1 MYYWNGK
8 AFRRYLCKSF
18 FNNKGTNYRLTT
30 KRLGAIFTS
39 LGIYLPAEILVWLGL
54 SLDEVFFREYHQIK
68 IKEPV
73 FIIGNPRSGT
83 TFLQRLLAR
92 DTKNFISMR
101 TWEIFGAPS
110 IFMRKVLRTFL
121 RICLA
126 IRIPISR
133 RIREMES
140 LWQESDAIHRLKLRL
155 PEEDDLLL
163 IHIFSTIRI
172 WSYAAMIE
180 EAHPYI
186 YYDDQ
191 VPPEDKE
198 RILDFY
204 EGCIQR
210 HFYYHKGLKRHYLS
224 KNPNFTPAIDTLLS
238 RFPDAKFIYLLRNP
252 MDAVPSHLSLKE
264 REWQML
270 GSPLEKFACREF
282 ILETAEHWY
291 NYPLKRLKELPDDQ
305 AIIVNFDDLVSNANQ
320 TVGAIYDRFG
330 LAMSDSFQSI
340 LDQATIK
347 ARNHES
353 QHIYSLTDMGLTEE
367 YIKERFAKVFSEY
380 DFK

>member
-1 MYYWNGK
+1 M
-8 AFRRYLCKSF
+8 
-18 FNNKGTNYRLTT
+18 
-30 KRLGAIFTS
+30 
-39 LGIYLPAEILVWLGL
+39 GL
-54 SLDEVFFREYHQIK
+54 LLDEIFYRDYHQVK
-68 IKEPV
+68 IKQPV

-92 DTKNFISMR
+92 DTINFNSMR

-110 IFMRKVLRTFL
+110 ILMRKAYRTIL
-121 RICLA
+121 KIGLA
-126 IRIPISR
+126 VRVPISK

-172 WSYAAMIE
+172 WSYAAMVE
-180 EAHPYI
+180 EAYPYI
-186 YYDDQ
+186 YYDDL

-204 EGCIQR
+204 ESCIKR
-210 HFYYHKGLKRHYLS
+210 HFYYHRGLKRHYLS
-224 KNPNFTPAIDTLLS
+224 KNPNFTPAIGTLLG

-270 GSPLEKFACREF
+270 GSPLEKYACREF
-282 ILETAEHWY
+282 ILEAAEHWY
-291 NYPLKRLKELPDDQ
+291 NYPLERLKELPEEQ
-305 AIIVNFDDLVSNANQ
+305 AIIVKFDDLVSNANQ
-320 TVGAIYDRFG
+320 TVMGIYDQFG
-330 LAMSDSFQSI
+330 LSLSENFRSI

-353 QHIYSLTDMGLTEE
+353 KHVYSLEEMGLTKE
-367 YIKERFAKVFSEY
+367 YIETRFSKVYSQY
-380 DFK
+380 DFNS

>member
-1 MYYWNGK
+1 
-8 AFRRYLCKSF
+8 
-18 FNNKGTNYRLTT
+18 LTT

-39 LGIYLPAEILVWLGL
+39 LGIYLPAEVLVWLGL
-54 SLDEVFFREYHQIK
+54 LLDEIFYNEYHQIK

-110 IFMRKVLRTFL
+110 IFMRKVFRMILK
-121 RICLA
+121 IGLA
-126 IRIPISR
+126 VRAPISR

-140 LWQESDAIHRLKLRL
+140 LWQESDAIHRLKLRS

-172 WSYAAMIE
+172 WSYAAMVE

-186 YYDDQ
+186 YYDDL
-191 VPPEDKE
+191 VSPEEKE

-210 HFYYHKGLKRHYLS
+210 HYYYHRGLKRHYLS
-224 KNPNFTPAIDTLLS
+224 KNPNFTPAINTLLS

-252 MDAVPSHLSLKE
+252 VDAIPSHLSLKE

-270 GSPLEKFACREF
+270 GSPLKKYACRDF

-305 AIIVNFDDLVSNANQ
+305 AIIVNFDDLVSNANK
-320 TVGAIYDRFG
+320 TVGEIYDQFG
-330 LAMSDSFQSI
+330 LFMSESFQSV
-340 LDQATIK
+340 LNQATVK

-353 QHIYSLTDMGLTEE
+353 QHVYSLTDMGLTKE
-367 YIKERFAKVFSEY
+367 YLEDRFAEVYSEY
-380 DFK
+380 DFD